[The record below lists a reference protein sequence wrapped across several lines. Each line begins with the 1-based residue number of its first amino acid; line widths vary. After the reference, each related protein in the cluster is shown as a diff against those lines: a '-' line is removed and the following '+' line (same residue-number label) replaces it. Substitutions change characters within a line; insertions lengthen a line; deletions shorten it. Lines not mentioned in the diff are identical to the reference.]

1 MLLGTIKSAM
11 LIRMSRKI
19 AGYTLIEIMITLII
33 ATTLISM
40 GVFTLTSYMPKQR
53 LLDALETTEQSLSR
67 AQLEATSRSV
77 WACINFIAAPAGQA
91 PSLEVRMDSDSDR
104 VCESTDQLITTQ
116 QLRPNISF
124 AACTGTGSAGAEN
137 SFDFSSSALW
147 FDTSG
152 VPRNC
157 VLTTCTPTS
166 FQLVVRNSDL
176 SPSNMAREVEA
187 VSSGLIAIVNRNE
200 KGYMQGIWANSSLQP
215 GGCE

>member
-1 MLLGTIKSAM
+1 MLFRSAHSRMLLGIIKSAM

-77 WACINFIAAPAGQA
+77 WACILSLPLLLARPHLWKFAWTAIATVLVKQPTNQLSNLDPIFPLLPVQALDPQVLKTLLIFHPA
-91 PSLEVRMDSDSDR
+91 L
-104 VCESTDQLITTQ
+104 
-116 QLRPNISF
+116 F
-124 AACTGTGSAGAEN
+124 GSIP
-137 SFDFSSSALW
+137 L
-147 FDTSG
+147 G

-166 FQLVVRNSDL
+166 FQLVYVTVICPQAIWPVKLRRF
-176 SPSNMAREVEA
+176 PA
-187 VSSGLIAIVNRNE
+187 V
-200 KGYMQGIWANSSLQP
+200 
-215 GGCE
+215 